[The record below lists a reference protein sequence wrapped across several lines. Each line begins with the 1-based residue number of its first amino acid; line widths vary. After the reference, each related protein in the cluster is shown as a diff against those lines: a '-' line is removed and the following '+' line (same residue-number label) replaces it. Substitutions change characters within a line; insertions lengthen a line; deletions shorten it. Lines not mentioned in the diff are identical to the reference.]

1 MKRKTKRRAKKR
13 LRVKSEVDVY
23 NERLAKDVARQRWP
37 RGQEPSPVTRVRPL
51 PQPKEEPVP
60 TKKAAKAKAKRSKK
74 QAPKP
79 VYCRVRDIKDA
90 MKLLE
95 DAFTAAGQRPPA
107 MHAYIKYPAEK
118 FLIDAA
124 AKIEQWPPRVMR
136 SFLEATSTLAEIPSD
151 QTAMVVAI
159 KRVLSDLFDA
169 SEESSKIDSR
179 WRMWLPQRRVTGPPT
194 EEESDASLE
203 QLKQAG
209 DGQRSRRRKR
219 RSKKRDVEVNQESTM
234 ASKKKAASKKTSK
247 KKVAKKT
254 SKKKLNAKRVT
265 KKTSKKVAK
274 KRTSG
279 GRRFIPKGAKVFRV
293 KNAGLPEGPRT
304 ERQREAVKAVK
315 ANGSDVRALM
325 KEHGRFIVY
334 AVIDKGFL
342 ELRSK

>member
-1 MKRKTKRRAKKR
+1 MKRKTKRRTKKR
-13 LRVKSEVDVY
+13 LRVKSEADVY
-23 NERLAKDVARQRWP
+23 NERLAKDVARGRWP

-51 PQPKEEPVP
+51 PQPEEEPVP
-60 TKKAAKAKAKRSKK
+60 TKESAKAKTKRSKK

-79 VYCRVRDIKDA
+79 VCCRVRDVKAA

-107 MHAYIKYPAEK
+107 MHAYVKYPAEK

-124 AKIEQWPPRVMR
+124 AKIERWPPRVMR

-159 KRVLSDLFDA
+159 KRVLNDLFDA
-169 SEESSKIDSR
+169 SEEASKIDSR
-179 WRMWLPQRRVTGPPT
+179 WRMWLPQRRVTSPPT

-209 DGQRSRRRKR
+209 EERRRKR
-219 RSKKRDVEVNQESTM
+219 QSKKREVNQESTM
-234 ASKKKAASKKTSK
+234 ASKKKTASE
-247 KKVAKKT
+247 KT
-254 SKKKLNAKRVT
+254 SKKKLSAKRVT

-274 KRTSG
+274 KRVPG